1 MKIEE
6 NITIKILMSEV
17 EEVVKKQIEEQGHE
31 VKSIQLDYETK
42 RRNVGQFPMGY
53 SEEYRELVGFKA
65 EVVRKGTL

>member
-1 MKIEE
+1 LK
-6 NITIKILMSEV
+6 NR
-17 EEVVKKQIEEQGHE
+17 GYE